1 MESEFVPVSR
11 EFKSHATGRDGAVLN
26 TIRQTSGATITSTEG
41 DEEGFI
47 IFGDSE
53 QREIARKLILE
64 KVVSFFKK
72 CRSKDCPLSDK
83 TSSDHIDRWL

>member
-64 KVVSFFKK
+64 KVVSFLKK

-83 TSSDHIDRWL
+83 TSSDHIDR

>member
-1 MESEFVPVSR
+1 M
-11 EFKSHATGRDGAVLN
+11 DGAVLN

-64 KVVSFFKK
+64 KVVSFF
-72 CRSKDCPLSDK
+72 
-83 TSSDHIDRWL
+83 

>member
-1 MESEFVPVSR
+1 MPVSR

>member
-11 EFKSHATGRDGAVLN
+11 EFKSHVTGRDGAVLN
-26 TIRQTSGATITSTEG
+26 TIRPTSGATITSTEG
-41 DEEGFI
+41 DEEGFS

-64 KVVSFFKK
+64 KVVSFF
-72 CRSKDCPLSDK
+72 
-83 TSSDHIDRWL
+83 

>member
-1 MESEFVPVSR
+1 MPVSR
-11 EFKSHATGRDGAVLN
+11 EFKSHVTGRDGAVLN

-47 IFGDSE
+47 IIGDSE

-64 KVVSFFKK
+64 KVVSFF
-72 CRSKDCPLSDK
+72 
-83 TSSDHIDRWL
+83 

>member
-11 EFKSHATGRDGAVLN
+11 EFKSHVTGRDGAVLN

-47 IFGDSE
+47 IIGDSE

-64 KVVSFFKK
+64 KVVSFF
-72 CRSKDCPLSDK
+72 
-83 TSSDHIDRWL
+83 

>member
-1 MESEFVPVSR
+1 MPVSR

-72 CRSKDCPLSDK
+72 CRSKDCHLSDK
-83 TSSDHIDRWL
+83 TSSDHIDR